1 MKIATLRIGYAD
13 GFRRSL
19 SNGVGAV
26 FINGVSCPV
35 VGNVCMDMTMVDVS
49 HTACRPG
56 DEVEIIGENIN
67 IETFSKRLNTIPY
80 EVMTRSEERRVGKE
94 CKWGWSTY

>member
-1 MKIATLRIGYAD
+1 MAEKPMQIATLRIGYAD

-26 FINGVSCPV
+26 FINGKSCPV

-49 HTACRPG
+49 NVDCEAG
-56 DEVEIIGENIN
+56 DEVEIIGDNIS
-67 IETFSKRLNTIPY
+67 IKTFSKRLNTIPY
-80 EVMTRSEERRVGKE
+80 EVMTSINKRVSRVYLK
-94 CKWGWSTY
+94 